1 MCNTRIIQLDYLV
14 FDHLTRSLKFDRTE
28 TSRIPSS
35 ILVLISLLREVLYY
49 LLGMPSNKTCLCI
62 TKSSF
67 KIRLLSIWGL
77 FWNVMNKR
85 YIQRRSIN
93 PIQSSTVTNIHV
105 YWNLIQQDFM
115 VLVKV
120 YLSCVKVHCKGD
132 VLNRLYF
139 SIQIR
144 KRWYHDR

>member
-14 FDHLTRSLKFDRTE
+14 FEYLTRGLKSDETE
-28 TSRIPSS
+28 TSWIPSY
-35 ILVLISLLREVLYY
+35 ILVLISLLREILHY
-49 LLGMPSNKTCLCI
+49 LVGMPSNKTSLSM
-62 TKSSF
+62 TKSFF

-93 PIQSSTVTNIHV
+93 PIQSSTVTNLHI

-115 VLVKV
+115 VLLKF

-132 VLNRLYF
+132 VFNRLYF
-139 SIQIR
+139 LIQIR